1 VFGAWAVWDKHFS
14 KDTLNET
21 VSTIT
26 QSVSYSFDNLFHWI
40 ACFIYLKAALVLPYL
55 FDKNFYSDNAEIL
68 KNYNTTQTK
77 LKWVNWLNNSVIALG
92 FIAVI
97 PMMWT

>member
-1 VFGAWAVWDKHFS
+1 MFGAWAVWDKHFS
-14 KDTLNET
+14 KDTSNVA

>member
-1 VFGAWAVWDKHFS
+1 MFGAWAVWDKHFS
-14 KDTLNET
+14 KDSNET

-77 LKWVNWLNNSVIALG
+77 LKWLNWLNNSVIALG

-97 PMMWT
+97 PMIWT